1 MYSGRSIDKVRN
13 NVNLLMVLNKNLK
26 KLAFL
31 LLRKCPYHFP
41 YRFGWIFH
49 DPFGHEKLVYIF
61 FTGKHHLY
69 IPNI

>member
-1 MYSGRSIDKVRN
+1 
-13 NVNLLMVLNKNLK
+13 MVLNKNLK

-61 FTGKHHLY
+61 FTGKHQLC